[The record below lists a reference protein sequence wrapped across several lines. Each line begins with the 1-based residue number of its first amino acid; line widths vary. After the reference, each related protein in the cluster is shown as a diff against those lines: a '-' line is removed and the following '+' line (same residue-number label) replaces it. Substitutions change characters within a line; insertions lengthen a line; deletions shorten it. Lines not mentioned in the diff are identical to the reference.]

1 MKLKTL
7 QSQILISA
15 FLFLPMVLGLVS
27 CGKAPEPSPFASF
40 TDAKKL
46 YKINYFIAW
55 KAGVNGRI
63 FTVTPPD
70 ATGALSVTP
79 YVDPGPGPFDLEKF
93 KAMVMKDFVE
103 CRVKTPFKPIQ
114 SPLWTGE
121 QAEYEGWNQGAR
133 IDWVF
138 RVTYK
143 GNVGVFLAV
152 NEMRIHM
159 KDRLPTYKA
168 MMDSLVI
175 LTAEPT
181 PVAVLKP
188 IITPEPT
195 KTWMRKIGDF
205 LQNKK

>member
-1 MKLKTL
+1 
-7 QSQILISA
+7 
-15 FLFLPMVLGLVS
+15 
-27 CGKAPEPSPFASF
+27 
-40 TDAKKL
+40 
-46 YKINYFIAW
+46 
-55 KAGVNGRI
+55 
-63 FTVTPPD
+63 
-70 ATGALSVTP
+70 
-79 YVDPGPGPFDLEKF
+79 
-93 KAMVMKDFVE
+93 MVMKDFVE

-188 IITPEPT
+188 IITPEPIGSLGT
-195 KTWMRKIGDF
+195 TFKISSLTTIGDVAA
-205 LQNKK
+205 LHPSDRRPLAWHDLLPGAAVLCCAAPH